1 MKGLFN
7 LLTVCDTLRAT
18 IFENLSVMFTGI
30 VQTQATVVSAVLR
43 EGVMRLVLSV
53 DSRYLE
59 KLTHGASIAING
71 CCLTVTDFEVRG
83 ADVVGQVSFDVID
96 ETLKLTNLSGLQQGA
111 RVNFERSVTFGTE
124 LGGHIV
130 SGHVHCQGA
139 VEQIIQDADNCRIK
153 LTIPEQWKK
162 YILYK
167 GFICVNGASLT
178 VGKLE
183 EEGFWLHL
191 IPETLTLTNIGGARV
206 GDALN
211 IEVDQQTYTTVN
223 TVEHYLRKN
232 RGNFSL

>member
-1 MKGLFN
+1 
-7 LLTVCDTLRAT
+7 
-18 IFENLSVMFTGI
+18 MFTGI

-43 EGVMRLVLSV
+43 KGIMKLVLSV

-96 ETLKLTNLSGLQQGA
+96 ETLTLTNLSDLQQGT

-124 LGGHIV
+124 LGGHVV
-130 SGHVHCQGA
+130 SGHVHCQA
-139 VEQIIQDADNCRIK
+139 EIEQVIQDADNYRIK
-153 LTIPEQWKK
+153 LTLPEQWRK

-183 EEGFWLHL
+183 EGGFWLHL
-191 IPETLTLTNIGGARV
+191 IPETLALTNIGVVNV

>member
-1 MKGLFN
+1 
-7 LLTVCDTLRAT
+7 
-18 IFENLSVMFTGI
+18 MFTGI

-96 ETLKLTNLSGLQQGA
+96 ETLKLTNLSGLQQGV

-139 VEQIIQDADNCRIK
+139 IEQIIQDADNCRIK

-183 EEGFWLHL
+183 EGGFWLHL

>member
-1 MKGLFN
+1 
-7 LLTVCDTLRAT
+7 
-18 IFENLSVMFTGI
+18 MFTGI

>member
-1 MKGLFN
+1 MS
-7 LLTVCDTLRAT
+7 VWVTLRG
-18 IFENLSVMFTGI
+18 IILENLSVMFTGI

-43 EGVMRLVLSV
+43 EGIMKLVLSV

-96 ETLKLTNLSGLQQGA
+96 ETLQLTNLSILQQGS

-130 SGHVHCQGA
+130 SGHVHCQA
-139 VEQIIQDADNCRIK
+139 TIMAYIQEADNCRIK
-153 LTIPEQWKK
+153 LAIPEQWKK

-167 GFICVNGASLT
+167 GFISVNGASLT

-183 EEGFWLHL
+183 EDGFWLHL
-191 IPETLTLTNIGGARV
+191 IPETLALTNIGTAHV
-206 GDALN
+206 GDLFN